1 MYESAEFEL
10 SLEDIGDLAQEVFMR
25 SDELAMP
32 DDKNGFIRLLTNDMT
47 RKLTNLGFDIDFKRQ
62 CLRINGVYED
72 DWKESILLLNLKKA
86 DYDWYEDEDTGLFLS
101 DWYEDEDTG
110 LFLRYNKNTEYL
122 EIGCDSAFEAI
133 DVDIY
138 SNWKAI
144 ARYMEKRI
152 AKDDLDDY
160 ADEDGNPAFWCILD
174 RHLDE
179 FENAMLDYAEL
190 DSRFIKKLKQ
200 IRKRFY

>member
-1 MYESAEFEL
+1 MYESADFEL

-62 CLRINGVYED
+62 CLRINGVYGDEWED
-72 DWKESILLLNLKKA
+72 SISRLNLKKA
-86 DYDWYEDEDTGLFLS
+86 ENGWYEDD
-101 DWYEDEDTG
+101 DTG
-110 LFLRYNKNTEYL
+110 LFLRYNKRERYL
-122 EIGCDSAFEAI
+122 EIGCDRTFDAI

-138 SNWKAI
+138 SNWEAI
-144 ARYMEKRI
+144 ASYMEKQI

-160 ADEDGNPAFWCILD
+160 AYEDGNPAFWCIYE

-179 FENAMLDYAEL
+179 FEEAVLEYAEL

>member
-1 MYESAEFEL
+1 MIHKFRKTPRRMYESAEFEL

-62 CLRINGVYED
+62 CLRINGVYGDEWED
-72 DWKESILLLNLKKA
+72 SISRLNLKKA
-86 DYDWYEDEDTGLFLS
+86 ENGWYEDD
-101 DWYEDEDTG
+101 DTG
-110 LFLRYNKNTEYL
+110 LFLRYNKRERYL
-122 EIGCDSAFEAI
+122 EIGCDCTFDAI

-138 SNWKAI
+138 SNWEAI
-144 ARYMEKRI
+144 ASYMEKRI

>member
-1 MYESAEFEL
+1 MYESADFEL

-62 CLRINGVYED
+62 CLRINGVYGDEWED
-72 DWKESILLLNLKKA
+72 SISRLNLKKA
-86 DYDWYEDEDTGLFLS
+86 ENGWYEDD
-101 DWYEDEDTG
+101 DTG
-110 LFLRYNKNTEYL
+110 LFLRYNKRERYL
-122 EIGCDSAFEAI
+122 EIGCDRTFDAI

-138 SNWKAI
+138 SNWEAI
-144 ARYMEKRI
+144 ASYMEKRI

-190 DSRFIKKLKQ
+190 DSRFINKLKQ
-200 IRKRFY
+200 IRKRF

>member
-62 CLRINGVYED
+62 CLRINGVYGDEWED
-72 DWKESILLLNLKKA
+72 SISRLNLKKA
-86 DYDWYEDEDTGLFLS
+86 ENGWYEDD
-101 DWYEDEDTG
+101 DTG
-110 LFLRYNKNTEYL
+110 LFLRYNKRERYL
-122 EIGCDSAFEAI
+122 EIGCDRTFDAI

-138 SNWKAI
+138 SNWEAI
-144 ARYMEKRI
+144 ASYMEKRI

>member
-10 SLEDIGDLAQEVFMR
+10 SLEDIGDLTQEVFMR

-32 DDKNGFIRLLTNDMT
+32 DDKNGFVRLLTDDMT
-47 RKLTNLGFDIDFKRQ
+47 RKLTNLGFDIDFEYQ
-62 CLRINGVYED
+62 CLVINNVYED
-72 DWKESILLLNLKKA
+72 EWKDSISRLNLKKA
-86 DYDWYEDEDTGLFLS
+86 EHGWYEDD
-101 DWYEDEDTG
+101 DTG
-110 LFLRYNKNTEYL
+110 LFLRYNKSEEYL

-190 DSRFIKKLKQ
+190 NSRFINKLKQ
-200 IRKRFY
+200 IRKRF

>member
-32 DDKNGFIRLLTNDMT
+32 DGKNGFIRLLSDDMA
-47 RKLTNLGFDIDFKRQ
+47 RKLTNLGFNIVFNRG
-62 CLRINGVYED
+62 CLVINNVYED

-86 DYDWYEDEDTGLFLS
+86 DY

-144 ARYMEKRI
+144 ARYMEKLI

-160 ADEDGNPAFWCILD
+160 AYEDGNPAFWCILD

-200 IRKRFY
+200 IRKRF

>member
-1 MYESAEFEL
+1 MYESADFEL

-62 CLRINGVYED
+62 CLRINGVYGDEWED
-72 DWKESILLLNLKKA
+72 SISRLNLKKA
-86 DYDWYEDEDTGLFLS
+86 ENGWYEDD
-101 DWYEDEDTG
+101 DTG
-110 LFLRYNKNTEYL
+110 LFLRYNKRERYL
-122 EIGCDSAFEAI
+122 EIGCDCTFDAI

-138 SNWKAI
+138 SNWEAI
-144 ARYMEKRI
+144 ASYMEKRI

>member
-62 CLRINGVYED
+62 CLRINGVYGDEWED
-72 DWKESILLLNLKKA
+72 SISRLNLKKA
-86 DYDWYEDEDTGLFLS
+86 ENGWYEDD
-101 DWYEDEDTG
+101 DTG
-110 LFLRYNKNTEYL
+110 LFLRYNKRERYL
-122 EIGCDSAFEAI
+122 EIGCDCTFDAI

-138 SNWKAI
+138 SNWEAI
-144 ARYMEKRI
+144 ASYMEKQI

>member
-62 CLRINGVYED
+62 CLRINGVYGDEWED
-72 DWKESILLLNLKKA
+72 SISRLNLKKA
-86 DYDWYEDEDTGLFLS
+86 ENGWYEDD
-101 DWYEDEDTG
+101 DTG
-110 LFLRYNKNTEYL
+110 LFLRYNKRERYL
-122 EIGCDSAFEAI
+122 EIGCDCTFDAI

-160 ADEDGNPAFWCILD
+160 AYEDGNPAFWCILD

-179 FENAMLDYAEL
+179 FENAVLDYAEL

-200 IRKRFY
+200 IRKRF

>member
-62 CLRINGVYED
+62 CLRINGVYGDEWED
-72 DWKESILLLNLKKA
+72 SISRLNLKKA
-86 DYDWYEDEDTGLFLS
+86 ENGWYEDD
-101 DWYEDEDTG
+101 DTG
-110 LFLRYNKNTEYL
+110 LFLRYNKRERYL
-122 EIGCDSAFEAI
+122 EIGCDCTFDAI

-138 SNWKAI
+138 SNWEAI
-144 ARYMEKRI
+144 ASYMEKQI

-160 ADEDGNPAFWCILD
+160 AYEDGNPAFWCIYE

-179 FENAMLDYAEL
+179 FEEAVLEYAEL

>member
-1 MYESAEFEL
+1 MIHKFRKTPRRMYESAEFEL

-32 DDKNGFIRLLTNDMT
+32 DGKNGFIRLLSDDMA
-47 RKLTNLGFDIDFKRQ
+47 RKLTNLGFNIVFNRG
-62 CLRINGVYED
+62 CLVINNVYED

-86 DYDWYEDEDTGLFLS
+86 DY

-160 ADEDGNPAFWCILD
+160 AYEDGNPAFWCILD

-190 DSRFIKKLKQ
+190 DSRFINKLKQ
-200 IRKRFY
+200 IRKRF

>member
-1 MYESAEFEL
+1 MIHKFRKDPRRMYESAEFEL

-32 DDKNGFIRLLTNDMT
+32 DGKNGFIRLLSDDMA
-47 RKLTNLGFDIDFKRQ
+47 RKLTNLGFNIVFNRG
-62 CLRINGVYED
+62 CLVINNVYED

-86 DYDWYEDEDTGLFLS
+86 DY

-144 ARYMEKRI
+144 ASYLEKLI
-152 AKDDLDDY
+152 AKDNLDDY
-160 ADEDGNPAFWCILD
+160 AYEDGNPAFWCILD
-174 RHLDE
+174 RHFDE
-179 FENAMLDYAEL
+179 FEEAVLEYAEL
-190 DSRFIKKLKQ
+190 NSRFINKLKQ
-200 IRKRFY
+200 IRKRF

>member
-1 MYESAEFEL
+1 MYESADFEL
-10 SLEDIGDLAQEVFMR
+10 SLEDIGDLTQELFMR

-62 CLRINGVYED
+62 CLRINGVYGDEWED
-72 DWKESILLLNLKKA
+72 SISRLNLKKA
-86 DYDWYEDEDTGLFLS
+86 ENGWYEDD
-101 DWYEDEDTG
+101 DTG
-110 LFLRYNKNTEYL
+110 LFLRYNKRERYL
-122 EIGCDSAFEAI
+122 EIGCDRTFDAI

-138 SNWKAI
+138 SNWEAI
-144 ARYMEKRI
+144 ASYMEKQI

-160 ADEDGNPAFWCILD
+160 AYEDGNPAFWCIYE

-179 FENAMLDYAEL
+179 FEEAVLEYAEL

>member
-1 MYESAEFEL
+1 MIHKFRKAPRRMYESADFEL
-10 SLEDIGDLAQEVFMR
+10 SLEDISDLAQEVFMR

-32 DDKNGFIRLLTNDMT
+32 DGKNGFVRLLTDDMT
-47 RKLTNLGFDIDFKRQ
+47 RKLTNLGFDVDFEHG
-62 CLRINGVYED
+62 CLRINDVYED
-72 DWKESILLLNLKKA
+72 DWEESILLLNLKKA
-86 DYDWYEDEDTGLFLS
+86 DYG
-101 DWYEDEDTG
+101 WYEDEDTG
-110 LFLRYNKNTEYL
+110 LFLRYNKRNRDYV
-122 EIGCDSAFEAI
+122 EIGYDSTFDAI

-160 ADEDGNPAFWCILD
+160 AYEDGNPAFWCILD

-179 FENAMLDYAEL
+179 FENAVLDYAEL
-190 DSRFIKKLKQ
+190 NSRFIKKLKQ
-200 IRKRFY
+200 IRKRF

>member
-32 DDKNGFIRLLTNDMT
+32 DDKNGFVRLLTDDMT
-47 RKLTNLGFDIDFKRQ
+47 RKLTNLGFDIDFEYQ
-62 CLRINGVYED
+62 CLVINNVYED
-72 DWKESILLLNLKKA
+72 EWKESILLLNLKKA
-86 DYDWYEDEDTGLFLS
+86 EHGWYEDD
-101 DWYEDEDTG
+101 DTG
-110 LFLRYNKNTEYL
+110 LFLRYNKSEEYL

-152 AKDDLDDY
+152 AKDDPDDY

-179 FENAMLDYAEL
+179 FEEAVLEYAEL
-190 DSRFIKKLKQ
+190 DSRFINKLKQ
-200 IRKRFY
+200 IRKRF

>member
-1 MYESAEFEL
+1 MIHKFRKTPRRMYESAEFEL

-32 DDKNGFIRLLTNDMT
+32 DGKNGFIRLLSDDMA
-47 RKLTNLGFDIDFKRQ
+47 RKLTNLGFNIVFNRG
-62 CLRINGVYED
+62 CLVINNVYED

-86 DYDWYEDEDTGLFLS
+86 DYDWYEDE
-101 DWYEDEDTG
+101 YTG

-160 ADEDGNPAFWCILD
+160 AYEDGNPAFWCILD

-190 DSRFIKKLKQ
+190 NSRFINKLKQ
-200 IRKRFY
+200 IRKRF

>member
-10 SLEDIGDLAQEVFMR
+10 SLEDIGDLTQELFMR

-47 RKLTNLGFDIDFKRQ
+47 RKLTNLGFNIVFNRG
-62 CLRINGVYED
+62 CLVINNVYED

-86 DYDWYEDEDTGLFLS
+86 DY

-160 ADEDGNPAFWCILD
+160 AYEDGNPAFWCILD

-190 DSRFIKKLKQ
+190 DSRFINKLKQ
-200 IRKRFY
+200 IRKRF

>member
-1 MYESAEFEL
+1 MIHKFRKPPRRMYESAEFEL

-32 DDKNGFIRLLTNDMT
+32 DGKNGFIRLLSDDMS
-47 RKLTNLGFDIDFKRQ
+47 RKLTNLGFNIVFNRG
-62 CLRINGVYED
+62 CLVINNVYED

-86 DYDWYEDEDTGLFLS
+86 DY

-144 ARYMEKRI
+144 ASYLEKLI
-152 AKDDLDDY
+152 AKDNLDDY
-160 ADEDGNPAFWCILD
+160 AYEDGNPAFWCILD
-174 RHLDE
+174 RHFDE
-179 FENAMLDYAEL
+179 FEEAVLEYAEL
-190 DSRFIKKLKQ
+190 NSRFINKLKQ
-200 IRKRFY
+200 IRKRF

>member
-32 DDKNGFIRLLTNDMT
+32 DGKNGFIRLLSDDMA
-47 RKLTNLGFDIDFKRQ
+47 RKLTNLGFNIVLNRG
-62 CLRINGVYED
+62 CLVINNVYED
-72 DWKESILLLNLKKA
+72 DWKESISRLNLKKA
-86 DYDWYEDEDTGLFLS
+86 DY

-160 ADEDGNPAFWCILD
+160 AYEDGNQDL
-174 RHLDE
+174 
-179 FENAMLDYAEL
+179 
-190 DSRFIKKLKQ
+190 
-200 IRKRFY
+200 

>member
-62 CLRINGVYED
+62 CLRINGVYGDEWED
-72 DWKESILLLNLKKA
+72 SISRLNLKKA
-86 DYDWYEDEDTGLFLS
+86 DYG
-101 DWYEDEDTG
+101 WYEDEDTG
-110 LFLRYNKNTEYL
+110 LFLRYNKRNRDYV
-122 EIGCDSAFEAI
+122 EIGYDSTFDAI

-138 SNWKAI
+138 SNWEAI
-144 ARYMEKRI
+144 ASYMEKQI

-160 ADEDGNPAFWCILD
+160 AYEDGNPAFWCIYE

-179 FENAMLDYAEL
+179 FEEAVLEYAEL

-200 IRKRFY
+200 IRKRF

>member
-1 MYESAEFEL
+1 MIHKFRKAPRRMYESADFEL

-62 CLRINGVYED
+62 CLRINGVYGDEWED
-72 DWKESILLLNLKKA
+72 SISRLNLKKA
-86 DYDWYEDEDTGLFLS
+86 ENGWYEDD
-101 DWYEDEDTG
+101 DTG
-110 LFLRYNKNTEYL
+110 LFLRYNKRERYL
-122 EIGCDSAFEAI
+122 EIGCDRTFDAI

-138 SNWKAI
+138 SNWEAI
-144 ARYMEKRI
+144 ASYMEKQI

-160 ADEDGNPAFWCILD
+160 AYEDGNPAFWCIYE

-179 FENAMLDYAEL
+179 FEEAVLEYAEL

>member
-1 MYESAEFEL
+1 MYESADFEL
-10 SLEDIGDLAQEVFMR
+10 SLEDIGDLTQELFMR

-86 DYDWYEDEDTGLFLS
+86 DYDWYEDEDTGLFL
-101 DWYEDEDTG
+101 
-110 LFLRYNKNTEYL
+110 RYNKRERYL
-122 EIGCDSAFEAI
+122 EIGCDRTFDAI

-138 SNWKAI
+138 SNWEAI
-144 ARYMEKRI
+144 ASYMEKQI

-160 ADEDGNPAFWCILD
+160 AYEDGNPAFWCILD

-190 DSRFIKKLKQ
+190 DSRFINKLKQ
-200 IRKRFY
+200 IRKRF

>member
-25 SDELAMP
+25 ADELAMP
-32 DDKNGFIRLLTNDMT
+32 DGKNGFIRLLSDDMAL
-47 RKLTNLGFDIDFKRQ
+47 KLTNLGFNIVFNRR
-62 CLRINGVYED
+62 CLVINNVYED

-86 DYDWYEDEDTGLFLS
+86 DY

-144 ARYMEKRI
+144 ARYMEKLI

-160 ADEDGNPAFWCILD
+160 AYEDGNPAFWCILD

-200 IRKRFY
+200 IRKRF

>member
-1 MYESAEFEL
+1 MYESVEFEL
-10 SLEDIGDLAQEVFMR
+10 SLEDIGDLTQELFMR

-32 DDKNGFIRLLTNDMT
+32 DDKNGFIRLLTDDMI

-62 CLRINGVYED
+62 CLRINDVYED
-72 DWKESILLLNLKKA
+72 DWEESILLLNLKKA
-86 DYDWYEDEDTGLFLS
+86 EN
-101 DWYEDEDTG
+101 G
-110 LFLRYNKNTEYL
+110 LFLRYNKRNRDYV

-144 ARYMEKRI
+144 ASYMEKRI

-179 FENAMLDYAEL
+179 FENAVLDYAEL
-190 DSRFIKKLKQ
+190 NTRFINKLKQ
-200 IRKRFY
+200 IRKKF

>member
-1 MYESAEFEL
+1 MIHKFRKTPRRMYESAEFEL

-32 DDKNGFIRLLTNDMT
+32 DGKNGFIRLLSDDMA
-47 RKLTNLGFDIDFKRQ
+47 RKLTNLGFNIVFNRG
-62 CLRINGVYED
+62 CLVINNVYED

-86 DYDWYEDEDTGLFLS
+86 DY

-144 ARYMEKRI
+144 ARYMEKLI

-160 ADEDGNPAFWCILD
+160 AYEDGNPAFWCILD

-200 IRKRFY
+200 IRKRF

>member
-1 MYESAEFEL
+1 MIHKFRKAPRRMYESVEFEL
-10 SLEDIGDLAQEVFMR
+10 SLEDIGDLTQELFMR

-32 DDKNGFIRLLTNDMT
+32 DDKNGFIRLLTDDMI

-62 CLRINGVYED
+62 CLRINDVYED
-72 DWKESILLLNLKKA
+72 DWEESILLLNLKKA
-86 DYDWYEDEDTGLFLS
+86 ENGWYEDES
-101 DWYEDEDTG
+101 TG
-110 LFLRYNKNTEYL
+110 LFLRYNKRNRDYV

-144 ARYMEKRI
+144 ASYMEKRI

-179 FENAMLDYAEL
+179 FENAVLDYAEL
-190 DSRFIKKLKQ
+190 NTRFINKLKQ
-200 IRKRFY
+200 IRKRF

>member
-62 CLRINGVYED
+62 CLRINGVYGDEWED
-72 DWKESILLLNLKKA
+72 SISRLNLKKA
-86 DYDWYEDEDTGLFLS
+86 ENGWYEDD
-101 DWYEDEDTG
+101 DTG
-110 LFLRYNKNTEYL
+110 LFLRYNKRERYL
-122 EIGCDSAFEAI
+122 EIGCDCTFDAI

-138 SNWKAI
+138 SNWEAI
-144 ARYMEKRI
+144 ASYMEKRI

-160 ADEDGNPAFWCILD
+160 AYEDGNPAFWCILD

>member
-1 MYESAEFEL
+1 MYESADFEL
-10 SLEDIGDLAQEVFMR
+10 SLEDIGDLTQELFMR

-62 CLRINGVYED
+62 CLRINGVYGDEWED
-72 DWKESILLLNLKKA
+72 SISRLNLKKA
-86 DYDWYEDEDTGLFLS
+86 ENGWYEDD
-101 DWYEDEDTG
+101 DTG
-110 LFLRYNKNTEYL
+110 LFLRYNKRERYL
-122 EIGCDSAFEAI
+122 EIGCDCTFDAI
-133 DVDIY
+133 DVDLY
-138 SNWKAI
+138 SNWEAI
-144 ARYMEKRI
+144 ASYMEKRI

-160 ADEDGNPAFWCILD
+160 ADEDGNPAFWCIFE
-174 RHLDE
+174 RHFDE
-179 FENAMLDYAEL
+179 FEEVVLEYAEL

>member
-32 DDKNGFIRLLTNDMT
+32 DGKNGFIRLLSDDMA
-47 RKLTNLGFDIDFKRQ
+47 RKLTNLGFNIVFNRG
-62 CLRINGVYED
+62 CLVINNVYED

-86 DYDWYEDEDTGLFLS
+86 DY

-144 ARYMEKRI
+144 ASYLEKLI
-152 AKDDLDDY
+152 AKDNLDDY
-160 ADEDGNPAFWCILD
+160 AYEDGNPAFWCILD
-174 RHLDE
+174 RHFDE
-179 FENAMLDYAEL
+179 FEEAVLEYAEL
-190 DSRFIKKLKQ
+190 NSRFINKLKQ
-200 IRKRFY
+200 IRKRF

>member
-1 MYESAEFEL
+1 MIHKFRKAPRRMYESADFEL
-10 SLEDIGDLAQEVFMR
+10 SLEDISDLAQEVFMR

-32 DDKNGFIRLLTNDMT
+32 DGKNGFVRLLTDDMT
-47 RKLTNLGFDIDFKRQ
+47 RKLTNLGFDVDFEHG
-62 CLRINGVYED
+62 CLRINNVYED
-72 DWKESILLLNLKKA
+72 DWKESILLLNLNKA
-86 DYDWYEDEDTGLFLS
+86 EHGWYEDD
-101 DWYEDEDTG
+101 DTG
-110 LFLRYNKNTEYL
+110 LFLRYNKSEEYL

-179 FENAMLDYAEL
+179 FENAVLDYAEL
-190 DSRFIKKLKQ
+190 NSRFIKKLKQ
-200 IRKRFY
+200 IRKRF

>member
-62 CLRINGVYED
+62 CLRINGVYGDEWED
-72 DWKESILLLNLKKA
+72 SISRLNLKKA
-86 DYDWYEDEDTGLFLS
+86 ENGWYEDD
-101 DWYEDEDTG
+101 DTG
-110 LFLRYNKNTEYL
+110 LFLRYNKRERYL
-122 EIGCDSAFEAI
+122 EIGCDCTFDEI

-138 SNWKAI
+138 SNWEAI
-144 ARYMEKRI
+144 ASYMEKRI

-179 FENAMLDYAEL
+179 FENAMFDYAEL